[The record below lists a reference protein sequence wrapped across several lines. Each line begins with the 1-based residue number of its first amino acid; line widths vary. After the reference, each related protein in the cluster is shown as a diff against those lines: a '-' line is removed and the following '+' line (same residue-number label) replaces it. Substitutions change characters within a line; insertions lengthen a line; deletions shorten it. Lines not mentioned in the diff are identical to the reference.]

1 MTQQS
6 QAPRQVGGG
15 KEGSAECALAVWGLC
30 QLQACWFQVWVWD
43 WVVLVRIGAAFQ
55 WFCID
60 LFYVLGL
67 VKDAALSFL
76 TIHLIT
82 SSTLFPEAVTL
93 YHGQSCWLHLPLR
106 TTVEFSVH
114 VSPSW
119 ALRAIRLGINL
130 LRGPGLLQI
139 LNKELLDWVKE
150 KLLLSNRPQPRWL
163 VKLKL
168 SPLCDAACVMG
179 GFRCQAEV

>member
-30 QLQACWFQVWVWD
+30 QLQACWFQVWLWD

-60 LFYVLGL
+60 LFHVLGL
-67 VKDAALSFL
+67 VRDTALSFL

-93 YHGQSCWLHLPLR
+93 YHGQSCWLHLPLW

-139 LNKELLDWVKE
+139 LNKQLLDWVKE

-179 GFRCQAEV
+179 GFRCQA